1 MSNEV
6 LTARVPWGHA
16 YLKSFSIVGL
26 LVGTLFFSASL
37 SPSLVPR
44 AAVLQ
49 GALSGLTLAIGYC
62 VGVFGCWLWS
72 YLELPN
78 FWRTHARIVRSVA
91 VTICLLVASYFLL
104 QAMAWQN
111 SIRELMEMEPLDG
124 RQPFTVGSLALLV
137 FLALMFLGR
146 AFQVMFRFFSRRLAS
161 RIPRRIANALGVFLG
176 VLIFWSAI
184 EGVLFRQGLR
194 IADSTYEAFD
204 SFEDVDLERPI
215 EDWKTGSDA
224 SLIDWTS
231 MGRRGRQFVALAP
244 TREDIVSVLGQEAMD
259 PLRVYVGLR
268 SADDAEA
275 RARLALQEMLRV
287 GAFERSVLVIATPTG
302 TGWMDPKAF
311 DTLDY
316 LHRGDVASVAIQYS
330 YLASWLSLLVEP
342 GYGAEASREL
352 FNVVHE
358 HWSTLPRQSRP
369 RLYLFGLSLG
379 ALSSERSAQL
389 YELLADPPQ
398 GALWAGPPF
407 ASTFWRRVTS
417 DREPGSPPWL
427 PRFGDGS
434 VVRFTSQRNALNI
447 PDARWGPL
455 RIVYLQ
461 YASDPIT
468 FFEPSMFFQRPPW
481 FAMPRGPDVSPKL
494 RWYPIVTALQLGVD
508 IMLAT
513 EVPLGYGHAYAP
525 EHYIDGWLEVTEPM
539 GHSAADVAALKS
551 VFTERRL
558 EPKP

>member
-1 MSNEV
+1 
-6 LTARVPWGHA
+6 
-16 YLKSFSIVGL
+16 
-26 LVGTLFFSASL
+26 
-37 SPSLVPR
+37 
-44 AAVLQ
+44 
-49 GALSGLTLAIGYC
+49 
-62 VGVFGCWLWS
+62 
-72 YLELPN
+72 
-78 FWRTHARIVRSVA
+78 
-91 VTICLLVASYFLL
+91 VTICLLVASYFLV

-124 RQPFTVGSLALLV
+124 RQPFTVGSLALVV
-137 FLALMFLGR
+137 FLALIILGR

-184 EGVLFRQGLR
+184 DGVFLGVLIFWSAIEGVLFRQGLR

-204 SFEDVDLERPI
+204 SFEDVGLERPR
-215 EDWKTGSDA
+215 EAWKTGSDA
-224 SLIDWTS
+224 SLVDWPS
-231 MGRRGRQFVALAP
+231 MGRRGREFVALAP
-244 TREDIVSVLGQEAMD
+244 TREDIVSVLGQEAMN

-302 TGWMDPKAF
+302 TGWMDPMAF

-352 FNVVHE
+352 FTVVHE
-358 HWSTLPRQSRP
+358 YWSSLP
-369 RLYLFGLSLG
+369 
-379 ALSSERSAQL
+379 SAQL

-407 ASTFWRRVTS
+407 ASTFWRQVTS
-417 DREPGSPPWL
+417 DREAGSPPWL

-447 PDARWGPL
+447 PDARWGPM

-468 FFEPSMFFQRPPW
+468 FFDDVLSEAAVVRHASRARC
-481 FAMPRGPDVSPKL
+481 FAEIAMVPDRVC
-494 RWYPIVTALQLGVD
+494 
-508 IMLAT
+508 
-513 EVPLGYGHAYAP
+513 
-525 EHYIDGWLEVTEPM
+525 
-539 GHSAADVAALKS
+539 VAAGC
-551 VFTERRL
+551 
-558 EPKP
+558 

>member
-1 MSNEV
+1 M
-6 LTARVPWGHA
+6 TAKVFWTHA
-16 YLKSFSIVGL
+16 YWKPFSIVGL

-44 AAVLQ
+44 AVVLQ

-72 YLELPN
+72 YLELPSPG
-78 FWRTHARIVRSVA
+78 RRHARMLRNVSVA
-91 VTICLLVASYFLL
+91 ICLLVAGYFLL

-124 RQPFTVGSLALLV
+124 RQPFTVGSLALVV
-137 FLALMFLGR
+137 FLALMVFGR
-146 AFQVMFRFFSRRLAS
+146 AFQFIFRFLSRRLAS
-161 RIPRRIANALGVFLG
+161 RIPRRIANALAVFLG
-176 VLIFWSAI
+176 ALLFWSAI
-184 EGVLFRQGLR
+184 DGVIFRQGLR
-194 IADSTYEAFD
+194 IADSSYEAFD
-204 SFEDVDLERPI
+204 SLADVDLEQPR

-231 MGRRGRQFVALAP
+231 MGRRGREFIALAP
-244 TREDIVSVLGQEAMD
+244 TREDIASVLGQEAID

-268 SADDAEA
+268 SADDAKA

-302 TGWMDPKAF
+302 TGWMDPMAF

-342 GYGAEASREL
+342 RYGAEASREL
-352 FNVVHE
+352 FTVVHE

-407 ASTFWRRVTS
+407 ASEFWRHVTS

-434 VVRFTSQRNALNI
+434 VVRFTSQRNALNL
-447 PDARWGPL
+447 PDAQWGSL

-461 YASDPIT
+461 YASDPIA
-468 FFEPSMFFQRPPW
+468 FFEPSMFIQRPAW

-508 IMLAT
+508 MMLAT

-525 EHYIDGWLEVTEPM
+525 EHYIDGWLEVTEPL
-539 GHSAADVAALKS
+539 GSSAADVAALKS
-551 VFTERRL
+551 MFTERRL
-558 EPKP
+558 EP

>member
-1 MSNEV
+1 M
-6 LTARVPWGHA
+6 TAKVFWTHA
-16 YLKSFSIVGL
+16 YWKPFSIVGL

-44 AAVLQ
+44 AVVLQ

-72 YLELPN
+72 YLELPSPG
-78 FWRTHARIVRSVA
+78 RRHARMLRNVSVA
-91 VTICLLVASYFLL
+91 ICLLVAGYFLL

-111 SIRELMEMEPLDG
+111 SIRELMEMESLDG
-124 RQPFTVGSLALLV
+124 RQPFTVGSLALVV
-137 FLALMFLGR
+137 FLALMVFGR
-146 AFQVMFRFFSRRLAS
+146 AFQFIFRFLSRRLAS
-161 RIPRRIANALGVFLG
+161 RIPRRIANALAVFLG
-176 VLIFWSAI
+176 ALLFWSAI
-184 EGVLFRQGLR
+184 DGVIFRQGLR
-194 IADSTYEAFD
+194 IADSSYEAFD
-204 SFEDVDLERPI
+204 SLADVDLEQPR

-231 MGRRGRQFVALAP
+231 MGRRGREFIALAP
-244 TREDIVSVLGQEAMD
+244 TREDIASVLGQEAID

-268 SADDAEA
+268 SADDAKA

-302 TGWMDPKAF
+302 TGWMDPMAF

-342 GYGAEASREL
+342 RYGAEASREL
-352 FNVVHE
+352 FTVVHE

-407 ASTFWRRVTS
+407 ASAFWRHATS

-434 VVRFTSQRNALNI
+434 VVRFTSQRNALNL

-461 YASDPIT
+461 YASDPIA
-468 FFEPSMFFQRPPW
+468 FFEPSMFIQRPAW

-508 IMLAT
+508 MMLAT

-525 EHYIDGWLEVTEPM
+525 EHYIDGWLEVTEPL
-539 GHSAADVAALKS
+539 GSSAADVAALKS
-551 VFTERRL
+551 MFTERRL
-558 EPKP
+558 EP

>member
-6 LTARVPWGHA
+6 LTARVHWGHA

-62 VGVFGCWLWS
+62 AGIFACWIWS

-78 FWRTHARIVRSVA
+78 PGRTHARIIRNVA
-91 VTICLLVASYFLL
+91 VTICLLVASYFLV

-124 RQPFTVGSLALLV
+124 RII
-137 FLALMFLGR
+137 LGR

-176 VLIFWSAI
+176 VLVFWSAI

-194 IADSTYEAFD
+194 IADATYEAFD
-204 SFEDVDLERPI
+204 SFEDVDLERPR
-215 EDWKTGSDA
+215 EAWKTGSDA
-224 SLIDWTS
+224 SLVDWPS
-231 MGRRGRQFVALAP
+231 MGRRGREFIALAP

-268 SADDAEA
+268 SAGDAEA

-287 GAFERSVLVIATPTG
+287 GAFERSVVVIATPTG
-302 TGWMDPKAF
+302 TGWMDPMAF

-352 FNVVHE
+352 FTVVHE
-358 HWSTLPRQSRP
+358 YWSSLPRQSRP

-379 ALSSERSAQL
+379 ALSSEQSVQL
-389 YELLADPPQ
+389 YELLANPPQ

-407 ASTFWRRVTS
+407 ASPFWRQVTS

-447 PDARWGPL
+447 PDAQWGPL

-468 FFEPSMFFQRPPW
+468 FFEPSMFFQKPPW

-494 RWYPIVTALQLGVD
+494 RWYPIVSALQLGVD
-508 IMLAT
+508 TMLAT
-513 EVPLGYGHAYAP
+513 DVPLGYGHAYAP
-525 EHYIDGWLEVTEPM
+525 EHYIDGEVTEPM
-539 GHSAADVAALKS
+539 SNSAADVAALKS
-551 VFTERRL
+551 VFTQRRL